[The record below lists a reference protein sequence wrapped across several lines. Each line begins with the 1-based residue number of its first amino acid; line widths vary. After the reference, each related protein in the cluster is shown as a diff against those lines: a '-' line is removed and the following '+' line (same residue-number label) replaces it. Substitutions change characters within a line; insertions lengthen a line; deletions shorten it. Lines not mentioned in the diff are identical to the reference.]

1 MDDQARIALQKQLAQ
16 LEQQFGERLQGDLAE
31 LGMLAAD
38 LQHNRA
44 TGRRRQLM
52 LSIRER
58 LHRLAGAAGTFGFA
72 KLGERARQLEQRAD
86 RWLDSAKPG
95 SRAVEAFARAL
106 QQLAGQTPGQERAAA
121 ELPDHHDEP
130 APGCRIYLLE
140 ADPAA
145 ASNMALTLRN
155 FGYLVSQWQ
164 DFAALQDAVA
174 DEPPDALIASVQHD
188 SELEALAALQ
198 QGLEHP
204 LPMLV
209 IHERIDFTSQ
219 LAAVR
224 AGAQGFF
231 TRPLDITQ
239 LENSLERCLDRQQG
253 EPFRVLIV
261 DDDAELAARYSL
273 VLRNA
278 QMQVQILTEPTRVL
292 ETMHSF
298 NPEVLL
304 LDVNMP
310 ECSGPELAQ
319 MIRLHDEWL
328 RVTIIYLS
336 AETDTHRQMAA
347 LLKAGDDFITK
358 PISDNALVAAVYSHA
373 QRARSLS
380 TALAR
385 DSLTGLLKHADI
397 KEQLALEV
405 QRATR
410 SGKPAS
416 VVMLDLDHFKRVN
429 DTYGHAAGDN
439 VIRALAN
446 LLRQRLRRIDS
457 LGRYGGEEFVAVLP
471 ECTALQAQRIFDEI
485 RVRFAALNFN
495 GGDGEEFYVTFSAGI
510 CQTDGHTASGVLLE
524 LADQALYAAK
534 HKGRNQVQIAAAVKE
549 AQRANRR

>member
-1 MDDQARIALQKQLAQ
+1 MDDRARLALQEQLAQ
-16 LEQQFGERLQGDLAE
+16 LEQQFGERLQADLTDLAA
-31 LGMLAAD
+31 LAQD
-38 LQHNRA
+38 LQQTRA
-44 TGRRRQLM
+44 TASRRLVM

-95 SRAVEAFARAL
+95 SRAAEAFARAVL
-106 QQLAGQTPGQERAAA
+106 QLAGETPGQERDGAA
-121 ELPDHHDEP
+121 ELPEHHEEP
-130 APGCRIYLLE
+130 APGCRIYLMK
-140 ADPAA
+140 ADPVAG
-145 ASNMALTLRN
+145 ASMAVTLRN
-155 FGYLVSQWQ
+155 FGYLVSQWPN
-164 DFAALQDAVA
+164 FAALQAAVA
-174 DEPPDALIASVQHD
+174 DELPDALIVSVQQD
-188 SELEALAALQ
+188 SDFDALAALQ
-198 QGLEHP
+198 QGLEQP
-204 LPMLV
+204 LPLLV
-209 IHERIDFTSQ
+209 IHDRADFASQ

-231 TRPLDITQ
+231 VRPLDITQ

-292 ETMHSF
+292 ETMRSF

-310 ECSGPELAQ
+310 DCSGPELAQ

-347 LLKAGDDFITK
+347 LLKAGEDFITK
-358 PISDNALVAAVYSHA
+358 PISDTALVAAVYSHA

-405 QRATR
+405 QRTTR
-410 SGKPAS
+410 TGKPAS
-416 VVMLDLDHFKRVN
+416 VVMLDLDHFKQIN

-471 ECTALQAQRIFDEI
+471 ECSALQARRIFDEI
-485 RVRFAALNFN
+485 RVRFAALSFN
-495 GGDGEEFYVTFSAGI
+495 AGDQEFRVTFSAGI
-510 CQTDGHTASGVLLE
+510 CETDGQSASGLLLE
-524 LADQALYAAK
+524 HADQALYVAK
-534 HKGRNQVQIAAAVKE
+534 HNGRNQVQIA
-549 AQRANRR
+549 QR

>member
-1 MDDQARIALQKQLAQ
+1 MDDRTRLALQEQLAQ
-16 LEQQFGERLQGDLAE
+16 LEQQFGERLQADLTDLAT
-31 LGMLAAD
+31 LAQD
-38 LQHNRA
+38 LQQTRA
-44 TGRRRQLM
+44 TASRRLVM

-95 SRAVEAFARAL
+95 SRAAEAFARAVL
-106 QQLAGQTPGQERAAA
+106 QLAGETPGQERDGAA
-121 ELPDHHDEP
+121 ELPEHHEEP
-130 APGCRIYLLE
+130 APGCRIYLMK
-140 ADPAA
+140 ADPVAG
-145 ASNMALTLRN
+145 ASMAVTLRN
-155 FGYLVSQWQ
+155 FGYLVSQWPN
-164 DFAALQDAVA
+164 FAALQAAVA
-174 DEPPDALIASVQHD
+174 DELPDALIVSVQQD
-188 SELEALAALQ
+188 SDFDALAALQ
-198 QGLEHP
+198 QGLEQP
-204 LPMLV
+204 LPLLV
-209 IHERIDFTSQ
+209 IHDRADFASQ

-231 TRPLDITQ
+231 VRPLDITQ

-292 ETMHSF
+292 ETMRSF

-310 ECSGPELAQ
+310 DCSGPELAQ

-358 PISDNALVAAVYSHA
+358 PISDTALVAAVYSHA

-405 QRATR
+405 QRTTR
-410 SGKPAS
+410 TGKPAS
-416 VVMLDLDHFKRVN
+416 VVMLDLDHFKQIN

-471 ECTALQAQRIFDEI
+471 ECSALQARRIFDEI
-485 RVRFAALNFN
+485 RVRFAALSFN
-495 GGDGEEFYVTFSAGI
+495 AGDQEFRVTFSAGI
-510 CQTDGHTASGVLLE
+510 CETDGHSAAGLLLE
-524 LADQALYAAK
+524 HADQALYVAK
-534 HKGRNQVQIAAAVKE
+534 HNGRNQVQIA
-549 AQRANRR
+549 QR

>member
-1 MDDQARIALQKQLAQ
+1 MDDRTRLALQAQLAQ
-16 LEQQFGERLQGDLAE
+16 LEQQFGERLQADLTDLAT
-31 LGMLAAD
+31 LAQD
-38 LQHNRA
+38 LQQTRA
-44 TGRRRQLM
+44 TASRRLVM

-95 SRAVEAFARAL
+95 SRAAEAFARAVL
-106 QQLAGQTPGQERAAA
+106 QLAGETPGQERDGAA
-121 ELPDHHDEP
+121 ELPEHHEEP
-130 APGCRIYLLE
+130 APGCRIYLMK
-140 ADPAA
+140 ADPVAG
-145 ASNMALTLRN
+145 ASMAVTLRN
-155 FGYLVSQWQ
+155 FGYLVSQWPN
-164 DFAALQDAVA
+164 FAALQAAVA
-174 DEPPDALIASVQHD
+174 DELPDALIVSVQQD
-188 SELEALAALQ
+188 SDFDALAALQ
-198 QGLEHP
+198 QGLEQP
-204 LPMLV
+204 LPLLV
-209 IHERIDFTSQ
+209 IHDRADFASQ

-231 TRPLDITQ
+231 VRPLDITQ

-292 ETMHSF
+292 ETMRSF

-310 ECSGPELAQ
+310 DCSGPELAQ

-358 PISDNALVAAVYSHA
+358 PISDTALVAAVYSHA

-405 QRATR
+405 QRTTR
-410 SGKPAS
+410 TGKPAS
-416 VVMLDLDHFKRVN
+416 VVMLDLDHFKQIN

-471 ECTALQAQRIFDEI
+471 ECSALQARRIFDEI
-485 RVRFAALNFN
+485 RVRFAALSFN
-495 GGDGEEFYVTFSAGI
+495 AGDQEFRVTFSAGI
-510 CQTDGHTASGVLLE
+510 CETDGHSASGLLLE
-524 LADQALYAAK
+524 HADQALYAAK
-534 HKGRNQVQIAAAVKE
+534 HNGRNQVQIA
-549 AQRANRR
+549 QR

>member
-1 MDDQARIALQKQLAQ
+1 MDDRTRLALQEQLAQ
-16 LEQQFGERLQGDLAE
+16 LEQQFGERLQADLTDLAA
-31 LGMLAAD
+31 LAQD
-38 LQHNRA
+38 LQQTRA
-44 TGRRRQLM
+44 TASRRLVM

-95 SRAVEAFARAL
+95 SRAAEAFARAVL
-106 QQLAGQTPGQERAAA
+106 QLASETPGQERDGAA
-121 ELPDHHDEP
+121 ELPEHHEEP
-130 APGCRIYLLE
+130 APGCRIYLMK
-140 ADPAA
+140 ADPVAG
-145 ASNMALTLRN
+145 ASMAVTLRN
-155 FGYLVSQWQ
+155 FGYLVSQWLS
-164 DFAALQDAVA
+164 FAALQEAVA
-174 DEPPDALIASVQHD
+174 DELPDALIVSVEQEGD
-188 SELEALAALQ
+188 FEALAALQ
-198 QGLEHP
+198 QGLEQP
-204 LPMLV
+204 LPLLI
-209 IHERIDFTSQ
+209 IHDRADFASQ

-231 TRPLDITQ
+231 VRPLDITQ

-292 ETMHSF
+292 DTMRSF

-304 LDVNMP
+304 LDINMP
-310 ECSGPELAQ
+310 DCSGPELAQ

-358 PISDNALVAAVYSHA
+358 PISDTALVAAVYSHA

-405 QRATR
+405 QRTTR
-410 SGKPAS
+410 TGKPAS
-416 VVMLDLDHFKRVN
+416 VVMLDLDHFKQVN

-471 ECTALQAQRIFDEI
+471 ECSALQARRIFDEI
-485 RVRFAALNFN
+485 RVRFAALSFN
-495 GGDGEEFYVTFSAGI
+495 AGDQEFRVTFSAGI
-510 CQTDGHTASGVLLE
+510 CETDGQSASGLLLE
-524 LADQALYAAK
+524 RADQALYVAK
-534 HKGRNQVQIAAAVKE
+534 HNGRNQVQIA
-549 AQRANRR
+549 QR

>member
-1 MDDQARIALQKQLAQ
+1 MDDRTRLALQAQLAQ
-16 LEQQFGERLQGDLAE
+16 LEQQFGERLQADLTDLAT
-31 LGMLAAD
+31 LAQD
-38 LQHNRA
+38 LQQTRA
-44 TGRRRQLM
+44 TASRRLVM

-95 SRAVEAFARAL
+95 SRAAEAFARAVL
-106 QQLAGQTPGQERAAA
+106 QLAGETPGQERDGAA
-121 ELPDHHDEP
+121 ELPEHHEEP
-130 APGCRIYLLE
+130 APGCRIYLMK
-140 ADPAA
+140 ADPVAG
-145 ASNMALTLRN
+145 ASMAVTLRN
-155 FGYLVSQWQ
+155 FGYLVSQWPN
-164 DFAALQDAVA
+164 FAALQAAVA
-174 DEPPDALIASVQHD
+174 DELPDTLIVSVQQD
-188 SELEALAALQ
+188 SDFDALAALQ
-198 QGLEHP
+198 QGLEQP
-204 LPMLV
+204 LPLLV
-209 IHERIDFTSQ
+209 IHDRADFASQ

-231 TRPLDITQ
+231 VRPLDITQ

-278 QMQVQILTEPTRVL
+278 QIQVQILTEPTRVL
-292 ETMHSF
+292 ETMRSF

-310 ECSGPELAQ
+310 DCSGPELAQ

-358 PISDNALVAAVYSHA
+358 PISDTALVAAVYSHA

-405 QRATR
+405 QRTTR
-410 SGKPAS
+410 TGKPAS
-416 VVMLDLDHFKRVN
+416 VVMLDLDHFKQIN

-471 ECTALQAQRIFDEI
+471 ECSALQARRIFDEI
-485 RVRFAALNFN
+485 RVRFAALSFN
-495 GGDGEEFYVTFSAGI
+495 AGDQEFRVTFSAGI
-510 CQTDGHTASGVLLE
+510 CETDGHSASGLLLE
-524 LADQALYAAK
+524 HADQALYVAK
-534 HKGRNQVQIAAAVKE
+534 HNGRNQVQIA
-549 AQRANRR
+549 QR

>member
-1 MDDQARIALQKQLAQ
+1 MDDRTRLALQEQLAQ
-16 LEQQFGERLQGDLAE
+16 LEQQFGERLQADLTDLAA
-31 LGMLAAD
+31 LAQD
-38 LQHNRA
+38 LQQTRA
-44 TGRRRQLM
+44 TASRRLVM

-95 SRAVEAFARAL
+95 SRAAEAFARAVL
-106 QQLAGQTPGQERAAA
+106 QLASETPGQERDGAA
-121 ELPDHHDEP
+121 ELPEHHEEP
-130 APGCRIYLLE
+130 APGCRIYLMK
-140 ADPAA
+140 ADPVAG
-145 ASNMALTLRN
+145 ASMAVTLRN
-155 FGYLVSQWQ
+155 FGYLVSQWPN
-164 DFAALQDAVA
+164 FAALQAAVA
-174 DEPPDALIASVQHD
+174 DELPDALIVSVQQD
-188 SELEALAALQ
+188 SDFDALAALQ
-198 QGLEHP
+198 QGLEQP
-204 LPMLV
+204 LPLLV
-209 IHERIDFTSQ
+209 IHDRADFASQ

-231 TRPLDITQ
+231 VRPLDITQ

-292 ETMHSF
+292 ETMRSF

-310 ECSGPELAQ
+310 DCSGPELAQ

-358 PISDNALVAAVYSHA
+358 PISDTALVAAVYSHA

-405 QRATR
+405 QRTTR
-410 SGKPAS
+410 TGKPAS
-416 VVMLDLDHFKRVN
+416 VVMLDLDHFKQTN

-471 ECTALQAQRIFDEI
+471 ECSALQARRIFDEI
-485 RVRFAALNFN
+485 RVRFAALSFN
-495 GGDGEEFYVTFSAGI
+495 AGDQEFRVTFSAGI
-510 CQTDGHTASGVLLE
+510 SETDSHSASGLLLE
-524 LADQALYAAK
+524 HADQALYVAK
-534 HKGRNQVQIAAAVKE
+534 HNGRNQVQIA
-549 AQRANRR
+549 QR

>member
-1 MDDQARIALQKQLAQ
+1 MDDRTRLVLQEQLAQ
-16 LEQQFGERLQGDLAE
+16 LEQQFGERLQADLTDLAT
-31 LGMLAAD
+31 LAQD
-38 LQHNRA
+38 LQQTRA
-44 TGRRRQLM
+44 TASRRLVM

-95 SRAVEAFARAL
+95 SRAAEAFARAVL
-106 QQLAGQTPGQERAAA
+106 QLASETPGQERDGAA
-121 ELPDHHDEP
+121 ELPEHHEEP
-130 APGCRIYLLE
+130 APGCRIYLMK
-140 ADPAA
+140 ADPVAG
-145 ASNMALTLRN
+145 ASMAVTLRN
-155 FGYLVSQWQ
+155 FGYLVSQWPN
-164 DFAALQDAVA
+164 FAALQAAVA
-174 DEPPDALIASVQHD
+174 DELPDALIVSVQQD
-188 SELEALAALQ
+188 SDFDALAALQ
-198 QGLEHP
+198 QGLEQP
-204 LPMLV
+204 LPLLV
-209 IHERIDFTSQ
+209 IHDRADFASQ

-231 TRPLDITQ
+231 VRPLDITQ

-292 ETMHSF
+292 ETMRSF

-310 ECSGPELAQ
+310 DCSGPELAQ

-358 PISDNALVAAVYSHA
+358 PISDTALVAAVYSHA

-405 QRATR
+405 QRTTR
-410 SGKPAS
+410 TGKPAS
-416 VVMLDLDHFKRVN
+416 VVMLDLDHFKQIN

-471 ECTALQAQRIFDEI
+471 ECSALQARRIFDEI
-485 RVRFAALNFN
+485 RVRFAALSFN
-495 GGDGEEFYVTFSAGI
+495 AGDQEFRVTFSAGI
-510 CQTDGHTASGVLLE
+510 CETDGHSASGLLLE
-524 LADQALYAAK
+524 HADQALYAAK
-534 HKGRNQVQIAAAVKE
+534 HNGRNQVQIA
-549 AQRANRR
+549 QR

>member
-1 MDDQARIALQKQLAQ
+1 MDDRTRLALQEQLAQ
-16 LEQQFGERLQGDLAE
+16 LEQQFGERLQADLTDLAA
-31 LGMLAAD
+31 LAQD
-38 LQHNRA
+38 LQQTRA
-44 TGRRRQLM
+44 TASRRLVM

-95 SRAVEAFARAL
+95 SRAAEAFARAVL
-106 QQLAGQTPGQERAAA
+106 QLASETPGQERDGAA
-121 ELPDHHDEP
+121 ELPEHHEEP
-130 APGCRIYLLE
+130 APGCRIYLMK
-140 ADPAA
+140 ADPVAG
-145 ASNMALTLRN
+145 ASMAVTLRN
-155 FGYLVSQWQ
+155 FGYLVSQWPN
-164 DFAALQDAVA
+164 FAALQAAVA
-174 DEPPDALIASVQHD
+174 DELPDALIVSVQQD
-188 SELEALAALQ
+188 SDFDALAALQ
-198 QGLEHP
+198 QGLEQP
-204 LPMLV
+204 LPLLV
-209 IHERIDFTSQ
+209 IHDRADFASQ

-231 TRPLDITQ
+231 VRPLDITQ

-292 ETMHSF
+292 ETMRSF

-310 ECSGPELAQ
+310 DCSGPELAQ

-358 PISDNALVAAVYSHA
+358 PISDTALVAAVYSHA

-405 QRATR
+405 QRTTR
-410 SGKPAS
+410 TGKPAS
-416 VVMLDLDHFKRVN
+416 VVMLDLDHFKQIN

-471 ECTALQAQRIFDEI
+471 ECSALQARRIFDEI
-485 RVRFAALNFN
+485 RVRFAALSFN
-495 GGDGEEFYVTFSAGI
+495 AGDQEFRVTFSAGI
-510 CQTDGHTASGVLLE
+510 CETDGHSASGLLLE
-524 LADQALYAAK
+524 HADQALYVAK
-534 HKGRNQVQIAAAVKE
+534 HNGRNQVQIA
-549 AQRANRR
+549 QR

>member
-1 MDDQARIALQKQLAQ
+1 MDEQVRIALQEQLAQ
-16 LEQQFGERLQGDLAE
+16 LEQQFGERLQGDLAD
-31 LGMLAAD
+31 LGTLATE

-44 TGRRRQLM
+44 PGNRRQLM
-52 LSIRER
+52 LGIRER

-95 SRAVEAFARAL
+95 SRAVESFSRAL
-106 QQLAGQTPGQERAAA
+106 QQLASQTPGQGRDGTA
-121 ELPDHHDEP
+121 ELPEHHEEP
-130 APGCRIYLLE
+130 APGCRIYLMK
-140 ADPAA
+140 ADPVAGA
-145 ASNMALTLRN
+145 TMAVTLRN
-155 FGYLVSQWQ
+155 FGYLVSQWPN
-164 DFAALQDAVA
+164 FAALQKAVA
-174 DEPPDALIASVQHD
+174 DELPDALIVSVKHD
-188 SELEALAALQ
+188 GEFDALAALQ
-198 QGLEHP
+198 QSLEQP
-204 LPMLV
+204 LPLLV
-209 IHERIDFTSQ
+209 IHDRADFTSQ

-273 VLRNA
+273 VLRNS
-278 QMQVQILTEPTRVL
+278 QMQVQTLTEPTQVL
-292 ETMHSF
+292 ETMRSF

-310 ECSGPELAQ
+310 GCSGPELAQ

-336 AETDTHRQMAA
+336 AETDIQRQMAA

-358 PISDNALVAAVYSHA
+358 PISDTALVASVFSHA

-416 VVMLDLDHFKRVN
+416 VVMLDLDHFKHVN
-429 DTYGHAAGDN
+429 DSYGHAAGDN

-471 ECTALQAQRIFDEI
+471 ECTALQARRIFDEI
-485 RVRFAALNFN
+485 RVRFAALSFY
-495 GGDGEEFYVTFSAGI
+495 GGDSQEFYVTFSAGI
-510 CQTDGHTASGVLLE
+510 CQTDGHTVSGVLLE
-524 LADQALYAAK
+524 RADQALYVAK
-534 HKGRNQVQIAAAVKE
+534 HKGRNQVQVAE
-549 AQRANRR
+549 H

>member
-1 MDDQARIALQKQLAQ
+1 MDDRTRLALQEQLAQ
-16 LEQQFGERLQGDLAE
+16 LEQQFGERLQADLTDLAA
-31 LGMLAAD
+31 LAQD
-38 LQHNRA
+38 LQQTRA
-44 TGRRRQLM
+44 TASRRLVM

-95 SRAVEAFARAL
+95 SRAAEAFARAVL
-106 QQLAGQTPGQERAAA
+106 QLASETPGQERDGAA
-121 ELPDHHDEP
+121 ELPEHHEEP
-130 APGCRIYLLE
+130 APGCRIYLMK
-140 ADPAA
+140 ADPVAG
-145 ASNMALTLRN
+145 ASMAVTLRN
-155 FGYLVSQWQ
+155 FGYLVSQWLS
-164 DFAALQDAVA
+164 FAALQEAVA
-174 DEPPDALIASVQHD
+174 DELPDALIVSVEQEGD
-188 SELEALAALQ
+188 FEALAALQ
-198 QGLEHP
+198 QGLEQP
-204 LPMLV
+204 LPLLI
-209 IHERIDFTSQ
+209 IHDRADFASQ

-231 TRPLDITQ
+231 VRPLDITQ

-292 ETMHSF
+292 DTMRSF

-304 LDVNMP
+304 LDINMP
-310 ECSGPELAQ
+310 DCSGPELAQ

-358 PISDNALVAAVYSHA
+358 PISDTALVAAVYSHA

-405 QRATR
+405 QRTTR
-410 SGKPAS
+410 TGKPAS
-416 VVMLDLDHFKRVN
+416 VVMLDLDHFKQVN

-471 ECTALQAQRIFDEI
+471 ECSALQARRIFDEI
-485 RVRFAALNFN
+485 RVRFAALSFN
-495 GGDGEEFYVTFSAGI
+495 AGDQEFCVTFSAGI
-510 CQTDGHTASGVLLE
+510 CETDGHSPAGLLLE
-524 LADQALYAAK
+524 RADQALYVAK
-534 HKGRNQVQIAAAVKE
+534 HNGRNQVQIA
-549 AQRANRR
+549 QR

>member
-1 MDDQARIALQKQLAQ
+1 MDDRTRLALQEQLAQ
-16 LEQQFGERLQGDLAE
+16 LEQQFGERLQADLTDLAA
-31 LGMLAAD
+31 LAQD
-38 LQHNRA
+38 LQQTRA
-44 TGRRRQLM
+44 TASRRLVM

-95 SRAVEAFARAL
+95 SRAAEAFARAVL
-106 QQLAGQTPGQERAAA
+106 QLASETPGQERDGAA
-121 ELPDHHDEP
+121 ELPEHHEEP
-130 APGCRIYLLE
+130 APGCRIYLMK
-140 ADPAA
+140 ADPVAG
-145 ASNMALTLRN
+145 ASMAVTLRN
-155 FGYLVSQWQ
+155 FGYLVSQWPN
-164 DFAALQDAVA
+164 FAALQAAVA
-174 DEPPDALIASVQHD
+174 DELPDALIVSVQQD
-188 SELEALAALQ
+188 SDFDALAALQ
-198 QGLEHP
+198 QGLEQP
-204 LPMLV
+204 LPLLV
-209 IHERIDFTSQ
+209 IHDRADFASQ

-231 TRPLDITQ
+231 VRPLDITQ

-292 ETMHSF
+292 ETMRSF

-310 ECSGPELAQ
+310 DCSGPELAQ

-358 PISDNALVAAVYSHA
+358 PISDTALVAAVYSHA

-405 QRATR
+405 QRTTR
-410 SGKPAS
+410 TGKPAS
-416 VVMLDLDHFKRVN
+416 VVMLDLDHFKQIN

-471 ECTALQAQRIFDEI
+471 ECSALQARRIFDEI
-485 RVRFAALNFN
+485 RVRFAALSFN
-495 GGDGEEFYVTFSAGI
+495 AGDQEFRVTFSAGI
-510 CQTDGHTASGVLLE
+510 SETDSHSASGLLLE
-524 LADQALYAAK
+524 HADQALYVAK
-534 HKGRNQVQIAAAVKE
+534 HNGRNQVQIA
-549 AQRANRR
+549 QR

>member
-1 MDDQARIALQKQLAQ
+1 MDDRTRLALQEQLAQ
-16 LEQQFGERLQGDLAE
+16 LEQQFGERLQADLTDLAT
-31 LGMLAAD
+31 LAQD
-38 LQHNRA
+38 LQQTRA
-44 TGRRRQLM
+44 TASRRLVM

-95 SRAVEAFARAL
+95 SRAAEAFARAVL
-106 QQLAGQTPGQERAAA
+106 QLASETPGQERDGAA
-121 ELPDHHDEP
+121 ELPEHHEEP
-130 APGCRIYLLE
+130 APGCRIYLMK
-140 ADPAA
+140 ADPVAG
-145 ASNMALTLRN
+145 ASMAVTLRN
-155 FGYLVSQWQ
+155 FGYLVSQWPN
-164 DFAALQDAVA
+164 FAALQAAVA
-174 DEPPDALIASVQHD
+174 DELPDALIVSVQQD
-188 SELEALAALQ
+188 SDFDALAALQ
-198 QGLEHP
+198 QGLEQP
-204 LPMLV
+204 LPLLV
-209 IHERIDFTSQ
+209 IHDRADFASQ

-231 TRPLDITQ
+231 VRPLDITQ

-292 ETMHSF
+292 ETMRSF

-310 ECSGPELAQ
+310 DCSGPELAQ

-358 PISDNALVAAVYSHA
+358 PISDTALVAAVYSHA

-405 QRATR
+405 QRTTR
-410 SGKPAS
+410 TGKPAS
-416 VVMLDLDHFKRVN
+416 VVMLDLDHFKQIN

-471 ECTALQAQRIFDEI
+471 ECSALQARRIFDEI
-485 RVRFAALNFN
+485 RVRFAALSFN
-495 GGDGEEFYVTFSAGI
+495 AGDQEFRVTFSAGI
-510 CQTDGHTASGVLLE
+510 SETDSHSASGLLLE
-524 LADQALYAAK
+524 HADQALYVAK
-534 HKGRNQVQIAAAVKE
+534 HNGRNQVQIA
-549 AQRANRR
+549 QR

>member
-1 MDDQARIALQKQLAQ
+1 MDDRARLALQEQLEQ
-16 LEQQFGERLQGDLAE
+16 LEQQFGERLQADLAD
-31 LGMLAAD
+31 LCALASD
-38 LQHNRA
+38 LQQTRA
-44 TGRRRQLM
+44 TASRRLVM

-95 SRAVEAFARAL
+95 SRAAEAFARAVL
-106 QQLAGQTPGQERAAA
+106 QLASETPGQERDGAA
-121 ELPDHHDEP
+121 ELPEHHEEP
-130 APGCRIYLLE
+130 APGCRIYLMK
-140 ADPAA
+140 ADPVAG
-145 ASNMALTLRN
+145 ASMAVTLRN
-155 FGYLVSQWQ
+155 FGYLVSQWPN
-164 DFAALQDAVA
+164 FAALQAAVA
-174 DEPPDALIASVQHD
+174 DELPDALIVSVQQD
-188 SELEALAALQ
+188 SDFDALAALQ
-198 QGLEHP
+198 QGLEQP
-204 LPMLV
+204 LPLLV
-209 IHERIDFTSQ
+209 IHDRADFASQ

-231 TRPLDITQ
+231 VRPLDITQ

-292 ETMHSF
+292 ETMRSF

-310 ECSGPELAQ
+310 DCSGPELAQ

-358 PISDNALVAAVYSHA
+358 PISDTALVAAVYSHA

-405 QRATR
+405 QRTTR
-410 SGKPAS
+410 TGKPAS
-416 VVMLDLDHFKRVN
+416 VVMLDLDHFKQIN

-471 ECTALQAQRIFDEI
+471 ECSALQARRIFDEI
-485 RVRFAALNFN
+485 RVRFAALSFN
-495 GGDGEEFYVTFSAGI
+495 AGDQEFRVTFSAGI
-510 CQTDGHTASGVLLE
+510 CETDGHSASGLLLE
-524 LADQALYAAK
+524 HADQALYVAK
-534 HKGRNQVQIAAAVKE
+534 HNGRNQVQIA
-549 AQRANRR
+549 QR

>member
-1 MDDQARIALQKQLAQ
+1 MDDRARLALQEQLEQ
-16 LEQQFGERLQGDLAE
+16 LEQQFGERLQADLAD
-31 LGMLAAD
+31 LCALTSD
-38 LQHNRA
+38 LQQTRA
-44 TGRRRQLM
+44 TASRRQVM
-52 LSIRER
+52 LNIRER

-72 KLGERARQLEQRAD
+72 KLGDCARQLEQRAD
-86 RWLDSAKPG
+86 RWLDSTKPG
-95 SRAVEAFARAL
+95 SRAAEAFARAVL
-106 QQLAGQTPGQERAAA
+106 QLASETRGQERDGAA
-121 ELPDHHDEP
+121 ELPEHHEEP
-130 APGCRIYLLE
+130 APGCRIYLMK
-140 ADPAA
+140 ADPVAG
-145 ASNMALTLRN
+145 ASMAVTLRN
-155 FGYLVSQWQ
+155 FGYLVSQWPN
-164 DFAALQDAVA
+164 FAALEKAVA
-174 DEPPDALIASVQHD
+174 DELPDALIVSVEHD
-188 SELEALAALQ
+188 SEFEALAALQ
-198 QGLEHP
+198 QGLEQP
-204 LPMLV
+204 LPLLV
-209 IHERIDFTSQ
+209 IHDRADFASQ

-231 TRPLDITQ
+231 VRPLDITQ

-261 DDDAELAARYSL
+261 DDDVELATRYSL

-278 QMQVQILTEPTRVL
+278 QMQVQILSEPTHVL
-292 ETMHSF
+292 DTMRSF

-310 ECSGPELAQ
+310 DCSGPELAQ

-336 AETDTHRQMAA
+336 AETDAHRQMAA

-358 PISDNALVAAVYSHA
+358 PISDNALVAAVYSHS

-416 VVMLDLDHFKRVN
+416 VVMLDLDHFKGVN

-471 ECTALQAQRIFDEI
+471 ECSALQARRIFDEI
-485 RVRFAALNFN
+485 RVRFAALNFKA
-495 GGDGEEFYVTFSAGI
+495 GDSDEFRVSFSAGI
-510 CQTDGHTASGVLLE
+510 CETDGHTASGVLLE
-524 LADQALYAAK
+524 RADQALYAAK
-534 HKGRNQVQIAAAVKE
+534 HNGRNQVQIA
-549 AQRANRR
+549 QR

>member
-1 MDDQARIALQKQLAQ
+1 MDDRTRLALQEQLAQ
-16 LEQQFGERLQGDLAE
+16 LEQQFGERLQADLTDLAA
-31 LGMLAAD
+31 LAQD
-38 LQHNRA
+38 LQQTRA
-44 TGRRRQLM
+44 TASRRLVM

-95 SRAVEAFARAL
+95 SRAAEAFARAVL
-106 QQLAGQTPGQERAAA
+106 QLASETPGQERDGAA
-121 ELPDHHDEP
+121 ELPEHHEEP
-130 APGCRIYLLE
+130 APGCRIYLMK
-140 ADPAA
+140 ADAVA
-145 ASNMALTLRN
+145 GASMAVTLRN
-155 FGYLVSQWQ
+155 FGYLVSQWPN
-164 DFAALQDAVA
+164 FAALQEAVA
-174 DEPPDALIASVQHD
+174 DELPDALIVSVQQD
-188 SELEALAALQ
+188 SDFDALAALQ
-198 QGLEHP
+198 QGLEQP
-204 LPMLV
+204 LPLLV
-209 IHERIDFTSQ
+209 IHDRADFASQ

-231 TRPLDITQ
+231 VRPLDITQ

-292 ETMHSF
+292 ETMRSF

-310 ECSGPELAQ
+310 DCSGPELAQ

-358 PISDNALVAAVYSHA
+358 PISDTALVAAVYSHA

-405 QRATR
+405 QRTTR
-410 SGKPAS
+410 TGKPAS
-416 VVMLDLDHFKRVN
+416 VVMLDLDHFKQIN

-471 ECTALQAQRIFDEI
+471 ECSALQARRIFDEI
-485 RVRFAALNFN
+485 RVRFAALSFN
-495 GGDGEEFYVTFSAGI
+495 AGDQEFRVTFSAGI
-510 CQTDGHTASGVLLE
+510 CETDGHSASGLLLE
-524 LADQALYAAK
+524 HADQALYAAK
-534 HKGRNQVQIAAAVKE
+534 HNGRNQVQIA
-549 AQRANRR
+549 QR

>member
-1 MDDQARIALQKQLAQ
+1 MDDRARLALQEQLEQ
-16 LEQQFGERLQGDLAE
+16 LEQQFGERLQADLAD
-31 LGMLAAD
+31 LCALASD
-38 LQHNRA
+38 LQQTRA
-44 TGRRRQLM
+44 TASRRQVM
-52 LSIRER
+52 LNIRER

-72 KLGERARQLEQRAD
+72 KLGEGARQLEQRAD
-86 RWLDSAKPG
+86 RWLDSTKPG
-95 SRAVEAFARAL
+95 TRAAEAFARTL
-106 QQLAGQTPGQERAAA
+106 QQLASETPGQEREGTA
-121 ELPDHHDEP
+121 ELPEHHDEP
-130 APGCRIYLLE
+130 APGCRIYLMK
-140 ADPAA
+140 ADPVAG
-145 ASNMALTLRN
+145 ASMAVTLRN
-155 FGYLVSQWQ
+155 FGYLVSQWPN
-164 DFAALQDAVA
+164 FAALEKAVA
-174 DEPPDALIASVQHD
+174 DELPDALIVSVEHD
-188 SELEALAALQ
+188 SEFEALAALQ
-198 QGLEHP
+198 QGLEQP
-204 LPMLV
+204 LPLLV
-209 IHERIDFTSQ
+209 IHDRADFASQ

-231 TRPLDITQ
+231 VRPLDITQ

-261 DDDAELAARYSL
+261 DDDVELATRYSL

-278 QMQVQILTEPTRVL
+278 QMQVQILSEPTHVL
-292 ETMHSF
+292 DTMRSF

-310 ECSGPELAQ
+310 DCSGPELAQ

-336 AETDTHRQMAA
+336 AETDAHRQMAA

-358 PISDNALVAAVYSHA
+358 PISDNALVAAVYSHS

-416 VVMLDLDHFKRVN
+416 VVMLDLDHFKGVN

-471 ECTALQAQRIFDEI
+471 ECSALQARRIFDEI
-485 RVRFAALNFN
+485 RVRFAALNFKA
-495 GGDGEEFYVTFSAGI
+495 GDSDEFRVSFSAGI
-510 CQTDGHTASGVLLE
+510 YETDGHTASGVLLE
-524 LADQALYAAK
+524 RADQALYAAK
-534 HKGRNQVQIAAAVKE
+534 HNGRNQVQIA
-549 AQRANRR
+549 QR

>member
-1 MDDQARIALQKQLAQ
+1 MDDRARLALQEQLAQ
-16 LEQQFGERLQGDLAE
+16 LEQQFGERLQADLTDLAA
-31 LGMLAAD
+31 LAQD
-38 LQHNRA
+38 LQQTRA
-44 TGRRRQLM
+44 TASRRLVM

-95 SRAVEAFARAL
+95 SRAAEAFARAVL
-106 QQLAGQTPGQERAAA
+106 QLAGETPGQERDGAA
-121 ELPDHHDEP
+121 ELPEHHEEP
-130 APGCRIYLLE
+130 APGCRIYLIK
-140 ADPAA
+140 ADPVAG
-145 ASNMALTLRN
+145 ASMAVTLRN
-155 FGYLVSQWQ
+155 FGYLVSQWPN
-164 DFAALQDAVA
+164 FAALQAAVA
-174 DEPPDALIASVQHD
+174 DELPDALIVSVQQD
-188 SELEALAALQ
+188 SDFDALAALQ
-198 QGLEHP
+198 QGLEQP
-204 LPMLV
+204 LPLLV
-209 IHERIDFTSQ
+209 IHDRADFASQ

-231 TRPLDITQ
+231 VRPLDITQ

-292 ETMHSF
+292 ETMRSF

-310 ECSGPELAQ
+310 DCSGPELAQ

-358 PISDNALVAAVYSHA
+358 PISDTALVAAVYSHA

-405 QRATR
+405 QRTTR
-410 SGKPAS
+410 TGKPAS
-416 VVMLDLDHFKRVN
+416 VVMLDLDHFKQIN

-471 ECTALQAQRIFDEI
+471 ECSALQARRIFDEI
-485 RVRFAALNFN
+485 RVRFAALSFN
-495 GGDGEEFYVTFSAGI
+495 AGDQEFRVTFSAGI
-510 CQTDGHTASGVLLE
+510 CETDGHSASGLLLE
-524 LADQALYAAK
+524 HADQALYAAK
-534 HKGRNQVQIAAAVKE
+534 RNGRNQVQIA
-549 AQRANRR
+549 QR

>member
-1 MDDQARIALQKQLAQ
+1 MDDRTRLALQAQLAQ
-16 LEQQFGERLQGDLAE
+16 LEQQFGERLQADLTDLAT
-31 LGMLAAD
+31 LAQD
-38 LQHNRA
+38 LQQTRA
-44 TGRRRQLM
+44 TASRRLVM

-95 SRAVEAFARAL
+95 SRAAEAFARAVL
-106 QQLAGQTPGQERAAA
+106 QLAGETPGQERDGAA
-121 ELPDHHDEP
+121 ELPEHHEEP
-130 APGCRIYLLE
+130 APGCRIYLMK
-140 ADPAA
+140 ADPVAG
-145 ASNMALTLRN
+145 ASMAVTLRN
-155 FGYLVSQWQ
+155 FGYLVSQWPN
-164 DFAALQDAVA
+164 FAALEKAVA
-174 DEPPDALIASVQHD
+174 DELPDALIVSVEHD
-188 SELEALAALQ
+188 SKFEALAALQ
-198 QGLEHP
+198 QGLEQP
-204 LPMLV
+204 LPLLV
-209 IHERIDFTSQ
+209 IHDRADFASQ

-231 TRPLDITQ
+231 VRPLDITQ

-261 DDDAELAARYSL
+261 DDDLELATRYSL

-292 ETMHSF
+292 ETMRSF

-310 ECSGPELAQ
+310 DCSGPELAQ

-358 PISDNALVAAVYSHA
+358 PISDTALVAAVYSHA

-405 QRATR
+405 QRTTR
-410 SGKPAS
+410 TGKPAS
-416 VVMLDLDHFKRVN
+416 VVMLDLDHFKQIN

-471 ECTALQAQRIFDEI
+471 ECSALQARRIFDEI
-485 RVRFAALNFN
+485 RVRFAALSFN
-495 GGDGEEFYVTFSAGI
+495 AGDQEFRVTFSAGI
-510 CQTDGHTASGVLLE
+510 CETDGHSASGLLLE
-524 LADQALYAAK
+524 HADQALYVAK
-534 HKGRNQVQIAAAVKE
+534 HNGRNQVQIA
-549 AQRANRR
+549 QR

>member
-1 MDDQARIALQKQLAQ
+1 MDDRTRLALQEQLAQ
-16 LEQQFGERLQGDLAE
+16 LEQQFGERLQADLTDLAT
-31 LGMLAAD
+31 LAQD
-38 LQHNRA
+38 LQQTRA
-44 TGRRRQLM
+44 TASRRLVM

-95 SRAVEAFARAL
+95 SRAAEAFARAVL
-106 QQLAGQTPGQERAAA
+106 QLAGETPGQERDGAA
-121 ELPDHHDEP
+121 ELPEHHEEP
-130 APGCRIYLLE
+130 APGCRIYLMK
-140 ADPAA
+140 ADPVAG
-145 ASNMALTLRN
+145 ASMAVILRN
-155 FGYLVSQWQ
+155 FGYLVSQWPN
-164 DFAALQDAVA
+164 FAALQAAVA
-174 DEPPDALIASVQHD
+174 DELPDALIVSVQQD
-188 SELEALAALQ
+188 SDFDALAALQ
-198 QGLEHP
+198 QGLEQP
-204 LPMLV
+204 LPLLV
-209 IHERIDFTSQ
+209 IHDRADFASQ

-231 TRPLDITQ
+231 VRPLDITQ

-292 ETMHSF
+292 ETMRSF

-310 ECSGPELAQ
+310 DCSGPELAQ

-358 PISDNALVAAVYSHA
+358 PISDTALVAAVYSHA

-405 QRATR
+405 QRTTR
-410 SGKPAS
+410 TGKPAS
-416 VVMLDLDHFKRVN
+416 VVMLDLDHFKQIN

-471 ECTALQAQRIFDEI
+471 ECSALQARRIFDEI
-485 RVRFAALNFN
+485 RVRFAALSFN
-495 GGDGEEFYVTFSAGI
+495 AGDQEFRVTFSAGI
-510 CQTDGHTASGVLLE
+510 CETDGHSAAGLLLE
-524 LADQALYAAK
+524 HADQALYVAK
-534 HKGRNQVQIAAAVKE
+534 HNGRNQVQIA
-549 AQRANRR
+549 QR

>member
-1 MDDQARIALQKQLAQ
+1 MDDRTRLALQEQLAQ
-16 LEQQFGERLQGDLAE
+16 LEQQFGERLQADLTDLAT
-31 LGMLAAD
+31 LAQD
-38 LQHNRA
+38 LQQTRA
-44 TGRRRQLM
+44 TASRRLVM

-95 SRAVEAFARAL
+95 SRAAEAFARAVL
-106 QQLAGQTPGQERAAA
+106 QLASETPGQERDGAA
-121 ELPDHHDEP
+121 ELPEHHEEP
-130 APGCRIYLLE
+130 APGCRIYLMK
-140 ADPAA
+140 ADAVA
-145 ASNMALTLRN
+145 GASMAVTLRN
-155 FGYLVSQWQ
+155 FGYLVSQWPN
-164 DFAALQDAVA
+164 FAALQEAVA
-174 DEPPDALIASVQHD
+174 DELPDALIVSVQQD
-188 SELEALAALQ
+188 SDFDALAALQ
-198 QGLEHP
+198 QGLEQP
-204 LPMLV
+204 LPLLV
-209 IHERIDFTSQ
+209 IHDRADFASQ

-231 TRPLDITQ
+231 VRPLDITQ

-292 ETMHSF
+292 ETMRSF

-310 ECSGPELAQ
+310 DCSGPELAQ

-336 AETDTHRQMAA
+336 AETDTLRQMAA

-358 PISDNALVAAVYSHA
+358 PISDTALVAAVYSHA

-405 QRATR
+405 QRTTR
-410 SGKPAS
+410 TGKPAS
-416 VVMLDLDHFKRVN
+416 VVMLDLDHFKQIN

-471 ECTALQAQRIFDEI
+471 ECSALQARRIFDEI
-485 RVRFAALNFN
+485 RVRFAALSFN
-495 GGDGEEFYVTFSAGI
+495 AGDQEFRVTFSAGI
-510 CQTDGHTASGVLLE
+510 CETDGHSASGLLLE
-524 LADQALYAAK
+524 HADQALYAAK
-534 HKGRNQVQIAAAVKE
+534 HNGRNQAQIA
-549 AQRANRR
+549 QR

>member
-1 MDDQARIALQKQLAQ
+1 MDDRTRLALQEQLAQ
-16 LEQQFGERLQGDLAE
+16 LEQQFGERLQADLTDLAT
-31 LGMLAAD
+31 LTQD
-38 LQHNRA
+38 LQQTRA
-44 TGRRRQLM
+44 TASRRLVM

-95 SRAVEAFARAL
+95 SRAAEAFARAVL
-106 QQLAGQTPGQERAAA
+106 QLAGETPGQERDGAA
-121 ELPDHHDEP
+121 ELPEHHEEP
-130 APGCRIYLLE
+130 APGCRIYLMK
-140 ADPAA
+140 ADPVAG
-145 ASNMALTLRN
+145 ASMAVTLRN
-155 FGYLVSQWQ
+155 FGYLVSQWPN
-164 DFAALQDAVA
+164 FAALQAAVA
-174 DEPPDALIASVQHD
+174 DELPDALIVSVQQD
-188 SELEALAALQ
+188 SDFDALAALQ
-198 QGLEHP
+198 QGLEQP
-204 LPMLV
+204 LPLLV
-209 IHERIDFTSQ
+209 IHDRADFASQ

-231 TRPLDITQ
+231 VRPLDITQ

-292 ETMHSF
+292 ETMRSF

-310 ECSGPELAQ
+310 DCSGPELAQ

-358 PISDNALVAAVYSHA
+358 PISDTALVAAVYSHA

-405 QRATR
+405 QRTTR
-410 SGKPAS
+410 TGKPAS
-416 VVMLDLDHFKRVN
+416 VVMLDLDHFKQIN

-471 ECTALQAQRIFDEI
+471 ECSALQARRIFDEI
-485 RVRFAALNFN
+485 RVRFAALSFN
-495 GGDGEEFYVTFSAGI
+495 AGDQEFRVTFSAGI
-510 CQTDGHTASGVLLE
+510 CETDGHSASGLLLE
-524 LADQALYAAK
+524 HADQALYAAK
-534 HKGRNQVQIAAAVKE
+534 HNGRNQVQIA
-549 AQRANRR
+549 QR

>member
-1 MDDQARIALQKQLAQ
+1 MDDRTRLALQEQLAQ
-16 LEQQFGERLQGDLAE
+16 LEQQFGERLQADLTDLAT
-31 LGMLAAD
+31 LTQD
-38 LQHNRA
+38 LQQTRA
-44 TGRRRQLM
+44 TASRRLVM

-95 SRAVEAFARAL
+95 SRAAEAFARAVL
-106 QQLAGQTPGQERAAA
+106 QLAGETPGQERDGAA
-121 ELPDHHDEP
+121 ELPEHHEEP
-130 APGCRIYLLE
+130 APGCRIYLMK
-140 ADPAA
+140 ADPVAG
-145 ASNMALTLRN
+145 ASMAVTLRN
-155 FGYLVSQWQ
+155 FGYLVSQWPN
-164 DFAALQDAVA
+164 FAALQAAVA
-174 DEPPDALIASVQHD
+174 DELPDALIVSVQQD
-188 SELEALAALQ
+188 SDFDALAALQ
-198 QGLEHP
+198 QGLEQP
-204 LPMLV
+204 LPLLV
-209 IHERIDFTSQ
+209 IHDRADFASQ

-231 TRPLDITQ
+231 VRPLDITQ

-292 ETMHSF
+292 ETMRSF

-310 ECSGPELAQ
+310 DCSGPELAQ

-358 PISDNALVAAVYSHA
+358 PISDTALVAAVYSHA

-397 KEQLALEV
+397 KEQLAMEV
-405 QRATR
+405 QRTTR
-410 SGKPAS
+410 TGKPAS
-416 VVMLDLDHFKRVN
+416 VVMLDLDHFKQIN

-471 ECTALQAQRIFDEI
+471 ECSALQARRIFDEI
-485 RVRFAALNFN
+485 RVRFAALSFN
-495 GGDGEEFYVTFSAGI
+495 AGDQEFRVTFSAGI
-510 CQTDGHTASGVLLE
+510 CETDGHSASGLLLE
-524 LADQALYAAK
+524 HADQALYAAK
-534 HKGRNQVQIAAAVKE
+534 HNGRNQVQIA
-549 AQRANRR
+549 QR

>member
-1 MDDQARIALQKQLAQ
+1 MDDRARLALQEQLAQ
-16 LEQQFGERLQGDLAE
+16 LEQQFGERLQADLTDLAA
-31 LGMLAAD
+31 LAQD
-38 LQHNRA
+38 LQQTRA
-44 TGRRRQLM
+44 TASRRLVM

-95 SRAVEAFARAL
+95 SRAAEAFARAVL
-106 QQLAGQTPGQERAAA
+106 QLAGETPGQERDGAA
-121 ELPDHHDEP
+121 ELPEHHEEP
-130 APGCRIYLLE
+130 APGCRIYLMK
-140 ADPAA
+140 ADPVAG
-145 ASNMALTLRN
+145 ASMAVTLRN
-155 FGYLVSQWQ
+155 FGYLVSQWPN
-164 DFAALQDAVA
+164 FAALQAAVA
-174 DEPPDALIASVQHD
+174 DELPDALIVSVQQD
-188 SELEALAALQ
+188 SDFDALAALQ
-198 QGLEHP
+198 QGLEQP
-204 LPMLV
+204 LPLLV
-209 IHERIDFTSQ
+209 IHDRADFASQ

-231 TRPLDITQ
+231 VRPLDITQ

-292 ETMHSF
+292 ETMRSF

-310 ECSGPELAQ
+310 DCSGPELAQ

-358 PISDNALVAAVYSHA
+358 PISDTALVAAVYSHA

-405 QRATR
+405 QRTTR
-410 SGKPAS
+410 TGKPAS
-416 VVMLDLDHFKRVN
+416 VVMLDLDHFKQIN

-471 ECTALQAQRIFDEI
+471 ECSALQARRIFDEI
-485 RVRFAALNFN
+485 RVRFAALSFN
-495 GGDGEEFYVTFSAGI
+495 AGDQEFRVTFSAGI
-510 CQTDGHTASGVLLE
+510 CETDGQSASGLLLE
-524 LADQALYAAK
+524 HADQALYVAK
-534 HKGRNQVQIAAAVKE
+534 HNGRNQVQIA
-549 AQRANRR
+549 QR

>member
-1 MDDQARIALQKQLAQ
+1 MDDRTRLALQEQLAQ
-16 LEQQFGERLQGDLAE
+16 LEQQFGERLQADLTDLAT
-31 LGMLAAD
+31 LAQD
-38 LQHNRA
+38 LQQTRA
-44 TGRRRQLM
+44 TASRRLVM

-95 SRAVEAFARAL
+95 SRAAEAFARAVL
-106 QQLAGQTPGQERAAA
+106 QLAGETPGQERDGAA
-121 ELPDHHDEP
+121 ELPEHHEEP
-130 APGCRIYLLE
+130 APGCRIYLMK
-140 ADPAA
+140 ADPVAG
-145 ASNMALTLRN
+145 ASMAVTLRN
-155 FGYLVSQWQ
+155 FGYLVSQWPN
-164 DFAALQDAVA
+164 FAALQEAVA
-174 DEPPDALIASVQHD
+174 DELPDALIVSVEQEGD
-188 SELEALAALQ
+188 FEALTALQ
-198 QGLEHP
+198 QGLEQP
-204 LPMLV
+204 LPLLV
-209 IHERIDFTSQ
+209 IHDRADFASQ

-231 TRPLDITQ
+231 VRPLDITQ

-261 DDDAELAARYSL
+261 DDDLELATRYSL

-278 QMQVQILTEPTRVL
+278 QMQVQILSEPTHVL
-292 ETMHSF
+292 DTMRSF

-310 ECSGPELAQ
+310 DCSGPELAQ

-336 AETDTHRQMAA
+336 AETDAHRQMAA

-358 PISDNALVAAVYSHA
+358 PISDTALVAAVYSHA

-405 QRATR
+405 QRTTR
-410 SGKPAS
+410 TGKPAS
-416 VVMLDLDHFKRVN
+416 VVMLDLDHFKQIN

-471 ECTALQAQRIFDEI
+471 ECSALQARRIFDEI
-485 RVRFAALNFN
+485 RVRFAALSFN
-495 GGDGEEFYVTFSAGI
+495 AGDQEFRVTFSAGI
-510 CQTDGHTASGVLLE
+510 CETDGHSASGLLLE
-524 LADQALYAAK
+524 HADQALYVAK
-534 HKGRNQVQIAAAVKE
+534 HNGRNQVQIA
-549 AQRANRR
+549 QR

>member
-1 MDDQARIALQKQLAQ
+1 MDDRARLALQEQLAQ
-16 LEQQFGERLQGDLAE
+16 LEQQFGERLQADLTDLAA
-31 LGMLAAD
+31 LAQD
-38 LQHNRA
+38 LQQTRA
-44 TGRRRQLM
+44 TASRRLVM

-95 SRAVEAFARAL
+95 SRAAEAFARAVL
-106 QQLAGQTPGQERAAA
+106 QLAGETPGQERDGAA
-121 ELPDHHDEP
+121 ELPEHHEEP
-130 APGCRIYLLE
+130 APGCRIYLMK
-140 ADPAA
+140 ADPVAG
-145 ASNMALTLRN
+145 ASMAVTLRN
-155 FGYLVSQWQ
+155 FGYLVSQWPN
-164 DFAALQDAVA
+164 FAALQAAVA
-174 DEPPDALIASVQHD
+174 DELPDALIVSVQQD
-188 SELEALAALQ
+188 SDFDALAALQ
-198 QGLEHP
+198 QGLEQP
-204 LPMLV
+204 LPLLV
-209 IHERIDFTSQ
+209 IHDRADFASQ

-231 TRPLDITQ
+231 VRPLDITQ

-292 ETMHSF
+292 ETMRSF

-310 ECSGPELAQ
+310 DCSGPELAQ

-358 PISDNALVAAVYSHA
+358 PISDTALVAAVYSHA

-405 QRATR
+405 QRTTR
-410 SGKPAS
+410 TGKPAS
-416 VVMLDLDHFKRVN
+416 VVMLDLDHFKQIN

-471 ECTALQAQRIFDEI
+471 ECSALQARRIFDEI
-485 RVRFAALNFN
+485 RVRFAALSFN
-495 GGDGEEFYVTFSAGI
+495 AGDQEFRVTFSAGI
-510 CQTDGHTASGVLLE
+510 CETDGHSASGLLLE
-524 LADQALYAAK
+524 HADQALYAAK
-534 HKGRNQVQIAAAVKE
+534 HNGRNQVQIA
-549 AQRANRR
+549 QR

>member
-1 MDDQARIALQKQLAQ
+1 MDDRARLALQEQLEQ
-16 LEQQFGERLQGDLAE
+16 LEQQFGERLQADLAD
-31 LGMLAAD
+31 LCALASD
-38 LQHNRA
+38 LQQTRA
-44 TGRRRQLM
+44 TASRRQVM
-52 LSIRER
+52 LNIRER

-72 KLGERARQLEQRAD
+72 KLGEGARQLEQRAD
-86 RWLDSAKPG
+86 RWLDSTKPG
-95 SRAVEAFARAL
+95 TRAAEAFARTL
-106 QQLAGQTPGQERAAA
+106 QQLASETPGQEREGTA
-121 ELPDHHDEP
+121 ELPEHHDEP
-130 APGCRIYLLE
+130 APGCRIYLMK
-140 ADPAA
+140 ADPVAG
-145 ASNMALTLRN
+145 ASMAVTLRN
-155 FGYLVSQWQ
+155 FGYLVSQWPN
-164 DFAALQDAVA
+164 FAALEKAVA
-174 DEPPDALIASVQHD
+174 DELPDALIVSVEHD
-188 SELEALAALQ
+188 SEFEALAALQ
-198 QGLEHP
+198 QGLEQP
-204 LPMLV
+204 LPLLV
-209 IHERIDFTSQ
+209 IHDRADFANQ

-231 TRPLDITQ
+231 VRPLDITQ

-261 DDDAELAARYSL
+261 DDDVELATRYSL

-278 QMQVQILTEPTRVL
+278 QMQVQILSEPTHVL
-292 ETMHSF
+292 DTMRSF

-310 ECSGPELAQ
+310 DCSGPELAQ

-336 AETDTHRQMAA
+336 AETDAHRQMAA

-358 PISDNALVAAVYSHA
+358 PISDNALVAAVYSHS

-416 VVMLDLDHFKRVN
+416 VVMLDLDHFKGVN

-471 ECTALQAQRIFDEI
+471 ECSALQARRIFDEI
-485 RVRFAALNFN
+485 RVRFAALNFKA
-495 GGDGEEFYVTFSAGI
+495 GDSDEFRVSFSAGI
-510 CQTDGHTASGVLLE
+510 CETDGHTASGVLLE
-524 LADQALYAAK
+524 RADQALYAAK
-534 HKGRNQVQIAAAVKE
+534 HNGRNQVQIA
-549 AQRANRR
+549 QR

>member
-1 MDDQARIALQKQLAQ
+1 M
-16 LEQQFGERLQGDLAE
+16 
-31 LGMLAAD
+31 
-38 LQHNRA
+38 
-44 TGRRRQLM
+44 
-52 LSIRER
+52 
-58 LHRLAGAAGTFGFA
+58 
-72 KLGERARQLEQRAD
+72 
-86 RWLDSAKPG
+86 
-95 SRAVEAFARAL
+95 
-106 QQLAGQTPGQERAAA
+106 
-121 ELPDHHDEP
+121 HHEEP
-130 APGCRIYLLE
+130 APGCRIYLMKR
-140 ADPAA
+140 DPIAA
-145 ASNMALTLRN
+145 TSMAVTLRN
-155 FGYLVSQWQ
+155 FGYMVSQWH
-164 DFAALQDAVA
+164 DFAALEQAVA
-174 DEPPDALIASVQHD
+174 NELPDALIVGIEHEGEFD
-188 SELEALAALQ
+188 ALAALQ
-198 QGLEHP
+198 QSLEQP
-204 LPMLV
+204 LPLLV
-209 IHERIDFTSQ
+209 IHDRNDFASQ

-231 TRPLDITQ
+231 VRPLDITQ
-239 LENSLERCLDRQQG
+239 LGNSLERCLDRQQG

-278 QMQVQILTEPTRVL
+278 QMQVQTLTEPTRVL
-292 ETMHSF
+292 DAMRSF
-298 NPEVLL
+298 NPEVVL

-358 PISDNALVAAVYSHA
+358 PISDSALVAGVYSHA

-405 QRATR
+405 QRSSR

-416 VVMLDLDHFKRVN
+416 VVMLDLDHFKQVN

-471 ECTALQAQRIFDEI
+471 ECSALQARRIFDEV
-485 RVRFAALNFN
+485 RVRFAALTFN
-495 GGDGEEFYVTFSAGI
+495 AGDHQEFRVTFSAGI
-510 CQTDGHTASGVLLE
+510 CETDEHSAASVLLE
-524 LADQALYAAK
+524 RADQALYLAK
-534 HKGRNQVQIAAAVKE
+534 HQGRNQVQVAG
-549 AQRANRR
+549 R

>member
-1 MDDQARIALQKQLAQ
+1 MDDRARLALQEQLEQ
-16 LEQQFGERLQGDLAE
+16 LEQQFGERLQADLAD
-31 LGMLAAD
+31 LCALASD
-38 LQHNRA
+38 LQQTRA
-44 TGRRRQLM
+44 TASRRQVM
-52 LSIRER
+52 LNIRER

-72 KLGERARQLEQRAD
+72 KLGEGARQLEQRAD
-86 RWLDSAKPG
+86 RWLDSTKPG
-95 SRAVEAFARAL
+95 TRAAEAFARTL
-106 QQLAGQTPGQERAAA
+106 QQLASETPGQEREGTA
-121 ELPDHHDEP
+121 ELPEHHDEP
-130 APGCRIYLLE
+130 APGCRIYLMK
-140 ADPAA
+140 ADPVAG
-145 ASNMALTLRN
+145 ASMAVTLRN
-155 FGYLVSQWQ
+155 FGYLVSQWPN
-164 DFAALQDAVA
+164 FAALEKAVA
-174 DEPPDALIASVQHD
+174 DELPDALIVSVEHD
-188 SELEALAALQ
+188 SEFEALAALQ
-198 QGLEHP
+198 QGLEQP
-204 LPMLV
+204 LPLLV
-209 IHERIDFTSQ
+209 IHDRADFASQ

-231 TRPLDITQ
+231 VRPLDITQ

-261 DDDAELAARYSL
+261 DDDVELATRYSL

-278 QMQVQILTEPTRVL
+278 QMQVQILSEPTHVL
-292 ETMHSF
+292 DTMRSF

-310 ECSGPELAQ
+310 DCSGPELAQ

-336 AETDTHRQMAA
+336 AETDAHRQMAA

-358 PISDNALVAAVYSHA
+358 PISDNALVAAVYSHS

-416 VVMLDLDHFKRVN
+416 VVMLDLDHFKGVN

-471 ECTALQAQRIFDEI
+471 ECSALQARRIFDEI
-485 RVRFAALNFN
+485 RVRFAALNFKA
-495 GGDGEEFYVTFSAGI
+495 GDSDEFRVSFSAGI
-510 CQTDGHTASGVLLE
+510 CETDGHTASGVLLE
-524 LADQALYAAK
+524 RADQALYAAK
-534 HKGRNQVQIAAAVKE
+534 HNGRNQVQIA
-549 AQRANRR
+549 QR

>member
-1 MDDQARIALQKQLAQ
+1 MDEQVRMALQEQLAQ
-16 LEQQFGERLQGDLAE
+16 LEQQFGERLQGDLAD
-31 LGMLAAD
+31 LGTLATE

-44 TGRRRQLM
+44 PGNRRQLM
-52 LSIRER
+52 LGIRER

-95 SRAVEAFARAL
+95 SRAVESFSRAL
-106 QQLAGQTPGQERAAA
+106 QQLASQTPGQERAAA
-121 ELPDHHDEP
+121 ELPDHQEEP
-130 APGCRIYLLE
+130 AAGCRIYLLE

-145 ASNMALTLRN
+145 GSSMALTLRN

-164 DFAALQDAVA
+164 DFAALQNAVA
-174 DEPPDALIASVQHD
+174 DELPDALIASVQHD

-204 LPMLV
+204 LPLLV

-273 VLRNA
+273 VLRNS
-278 QMQVQILTEPTRVL
+278 QMQVQTLTEPTQVL
-292 ETMHSF
+292 ETMRSF

-310 ECSGPELAQ
+310 GCSGPELAQ

-336 AETDTHRQMAA
+336 AETDIQRQMAA

-358 PISDNALVAAVYSHA
+358 PISDTALVASVYSHA

-416 VVMLDLDHFKRVN
+416 VVMLDLDHFKHVN
-429 DTYGHAAGDN
+429 DSYGHAAGDN

-471 ECTALQAQRIFDEI
+471 ECTALQARRIFDEI
-485 RVRFAALNFN
+485 RVRFAALSFY
-495 GGDGEEFYVTFSAGI
+495 GGDSQEFYVTFSAGI
-510 CQTDGHTASGVLLE
+510 CQTDGHTVSGVLLE
-524 LADQALYAAK
+524 RADQALYVAK
-534 HKGRNQVQIAAAVKE
+534 HKGRNQVQVAE
-549 AQRANRR
+549 H

>member
-1 MDDQARIALQKQLAQ
+1 MDDRARLALQEQLEQ
-16 LEQQFGERLQGDLAE
+16 LEQQFGERLQADLAD
-31 LGMLAAD
+31 LCALASD
-38 LQHNRA
+38 LQQTRA
-44 TGRRRQLM
+44 TASRRQVM
-52 LSIRER
+52 LNIRER

-72 KLGERARQLEQRAD
+72 KLGECARQLEQRAD

-95 SRAVEAFARAL
+95 SRAAEAFARAV
-106 QQLAGQTPGQERAAA
+106 QQLASETPGQERDGAA
-121 ELPDHHDEP
+121 ELPEHHEEP
-130 APGCRIYLLE
+130 APGCRIYLMK
-140 ADPAA
+140 ADPVAG
-145 ASNMALTLRN
+145 ASMAVTLRN
-155 FGYLVSQWQ
+155 FGYLVSQWPN
-164 DFAALQDAVA
+164 FAALEKAVA
-174 DEPPDALIASVQHD
+174 DELPDALIVSVEHD
-188 SELEALAALQ
+188 SEFEALAALQ
-198 QGLEHP
+198 QGLEQP
-204 LPMLV
+204 LPLLV
-209 IHERIDFTSQ
+209 IHDRADFASQ

-231 TRPLDITQ
+231 VRPLDITQ

-261 DDDAELAARYSL
+261 DDDVELATRYSL

-278 QMQVQILTEPTRVL
+278 QMQVQILSEPTHVL
-292 ETMHSF
+292 DTMRSF

-310 ECSGPELAQ
+310 DCSGPELAQ

-336 AETDTHRQMAA
+336 AETDAHRQMAA

-358 PISDNALVAAVYSHA
+358 PISDNALVAAVYSHS

-416 VVMLDLDHFKRVN
+416 VVMLDLDHFKGVN

-471 ECTALQAQRIFDEI
+471 ECSALQARRIFDEI
-485 RVRFAALNFN
+485 RVRFAALSFHA
-495 GGDGEEFYVTFSAGI
+495 GDQEFRVTFSAGI
-510 CQTDGHTASGVLLE
+510 CETDGHSASGLLLE
-524 LADQALYAAK
+524 HADQALYVAK
-534 HKGRNQVQIAAAVKE
+534 HNGRNQAQIA
-549 AQRANRR
+549 QR

>member
-1 MDDQARIALQKQLAQ
+1 MDDRTRLALQEQLTQ
-16 LEQQFGERLQGDLAE
+16 LEQQFGERLQADLTDLAA
-31 LGMLAAD
+31 LAQD
-38 LQHNRA
+38 LQQTRA
-44 TGRRRQLM
+44 TASRRLVM

-95 SRAVEAFARAL
+95 SRAAEAFARAVL
-106 QQLAGQTPGQERAAA
+106 QLAGETPGQERDGAA
-121 ELPDHHDEP
+121 ELPEHHEEP
-130 APGCRIYLLE
+130 APGCRIYLMK
-140 ADPAA
+140 ADAVA
-145 ASNMALTLRN
+145 GASMAVTLRN
-155 FGYLVSQWQ
+155 FGYLVSQWPN
-164 DFAALQDAVA
+164 FAALQEAVA
-174 DEPPDALIASVQHD
+174 DELPDALIVSVQQD
-188 SELEALAALQ
+188 SDFDALAALQ
-198 QGLEHP
+198 QGLEQP
-204 LPMLV
+204 LPLLV
-209 IHERIDFTSQ
+209 IHDRADFASQ

-231 TRPLDITQ
+231 VRPLDITQ

-292 ETMHSF
+292 ETMRSF

-310 ECSGPELAQ
+310 DCSGPELAQ

-358 PISDNALVAAVYSHA
+358 PISDTALVAAVYSHA

-405 QRATR
+405 QRTTR
-410 SGKPAS
+410 TGKPAS
-416 VVMLDLDHFKRVN
+416 VVMLDLDHFKQIN

-471 ECTALQAQRIFDEI
+471 ECSALQARRIFDEI
-485 RVRFAALNFN
+485 RVRFAALSFN
-495 GGDGEEFYVTFSAGI
+495 AGDQEFRVTFSAGI
-510 CQTDGHTASGVLLE
+510 CETDGHSASGLLLE
-524 LADQALYAAK
+524 HADQALYVAK
-534 HKGRNQVQIAAAVKE
+534 HNGRNQVQIA
-549 AQRANRR
+549 QR

>member
-1 MDDQARIALQKQLAQ
+1 MDDRARQALQQQLAQ
-16 LEQQFGERLQGDLAE
+16 LEQQFAERLQADLAE
-31 LGMLAAD
+31 LAEQAQE
-38 LQHNRA
+38 LQANRA
-44 TGRRRQLM
+44 TGQRRQVL
-52 LSIRER
+52 LGIRER

-86 RWLDSAKPG
+86 RWLESAKPG
-95 SRAVEAFARAL
+95 GRAADALARAL
-106 QQLAGQTPGQERAAA
+106 LQLSNETPGQEREGAA
-121 ELPDHHDEP
+121 ELPEHYEEP
-130 APGCRIYLLE
+130 APGCRIYLLKPDPVA
-140 ADPAA
+140 AD
-145 ASNMALTLRN
+145 NMARTLRN
-155 FGYLVSQWQ
+155 FGYLVSLSE
-164 DFAALQDAVA
+164 DFAALQEAVA
-174 DEPPDALIASVQHD
+174 SELPDALIVAVKHD

-198 QGLEHP
+198 QSLENP
-204 LPMLV
+204 LPLLV
-209 IHERIDFTSQ
+209 IHDRADFASQ

-261 DDDAELAARYSL
+261 DDDADLAARYSL

-278 QMQVQILTEPTRVL
+278 QMQVKTLTEPTRVL

-304 LDVNMP
+304 LDINMP
-310 ECSGPELAQ
+310 DCSGPELAQ

-336 AETDTHRQMAA
+336 AETDSHRQMAA

-358 PISDNALVAAVYSHA
+358 PISDTALVAAVYSHA

-405 QRATR
+405 QRTTR
-410 SGKPAS
+410 TGKP
-416 VVMLDLDHFKRVN
+416 
-429 DTYGHAAGDN
+429 
-439 VIRALAN
+439 
-446 LLRQRLRRIDS
+446 
-457 LGRYGGEEFVAVLP
+457 
-471 ECTALQAQRIFDEI
+471 
-485 RVRFAALNFN
+485 
-495 GGDGEEFYVTFSAGI
+495 
-510 CQTDGHTASGVLLE
+510 
-524 LADQALYAAK
+524 
-534 HKGRNQVQIAAAVKE
+534 
-549 AQRANRR
+549 

>member
-1 MDDQARIALQKQLAQ
+1 MDDRTRLALQEQLAQ
-16 LEQQFGERLQGDLAE
+16 LEQQFGERLQADLTDLAT
-31 LGMLAAD
+31 LTQD
-38 LQHNRA
+38 LQQTRA
-44 TGRRRQLM
+44 TASRRLVM

-95 SRAVEAFARAL
+95 SRAAEAFARAVL
-106 QQLAGQTPGQERAAA
+106 QLAGETPGQERDGAA
-121 ELPDHHDEP
+121 ELPEHHEEP
-130 APGCRIYLLE
+130 APGCRIYLMK
-140 ADPAA
+140 ADPVAG
-145 ASNMALTLRN
+145 ASMAVTLRN
-155 FGYLVSQWQ
+155 FGYLVSQWPN
-164 DFAALQDAVA
+164 FAALQAAVA
-174 DEPPDALIASVQHD
+174 DELPDALIVSVQQD
-188 SELEALAALQ
+188 SDFDALAALQ
-198 QGLEHP
+198 QGLEQP
-204 LPMLV
+204 LPLLV
-209 IHERIDFTSQ
+209 IHDRADFASQ

-231 TRPLDITQ
+231 VRPLDITQ

-292 ETMHSF
+292 ETMRSF

-310 ECSGPELAQ
+310 DCSGPELAE

-358 PISDNALVAAVYSHA
+358 PISDTALVAAVYSHA

-405 QRATR
+405 QRTTR
-410 SGKPAS
+410 TGKPAS
-416 VVMLDLDHFKRVN
+416 VVMLDLDHFKQIN

-471 ECTALQAQRIFDEI
+471 ECSALQARRIFDEI
-485 RVRFAALNFN
+485 RVRFAALSFN
-495 GGDGEEFYVTFSAGI
+495 AGDQEFRVTFSAGI
-510 CQTDGHTASGVLLE
+510 CETDGHSASGLLLE
-524 LADQALYAAK
+524 HADQALYAAK
-534 HKGRNQVQIAAAVKE
+534 HNGRNQVQIA
-549 AQRANRR
+549 QR

>member
-1 MDDQARIALQKQLAQ
+1 MDDRTRLALQEQLAQ
-16 LEQQFGERLQGDLAE
+16 LEQQFGERLQADLTDLAA
-31 LGMLAAD
+31 LAQD
-38 LQHNRA
+38 LQQTRA
-44 TGRRRQLM
+44 TASRRLVM

-95 SRAVEAFARAL
+95 SRAAEAFARAVL
-106 QQLAGQTPGQERAAA
+106 QLAGETPGQERDGAA
-121 ELPDHHDEP
+121 ELPEHHEEP
-130 APGCRIYLLE
+130 APGCRIYLMK
-140 ADPAA
+140 ADAVA
-145 ASNMALTLRN
+145 GASMAVTLRN
-155 FGYLVSQWQ
+155 FGYLVSQWPN
-164 DFAALQDAVA
+164 FAALQEAVA
-174 DEPPDALIASVQHD
+174 DELPDALIVSVQQD
-188 SELEALAALQ
+188 SDFDALAALQ
-198 QGLEHP
+198 QGLEQP
-204 LPMLV
+204 LPLLV
-209 IHERIDFTSQ
+209 IHDRADFASQ

-231 TRPLDITQ
+231 VRPLDITQ

-292 ETMHSF
+292 ETMRSF

-310 ECSGPELAQ
+310 DCSGPELAQ

-347 LLKAGDDFITK
+347 LLQAGDDFITK
-358 PISDNALVAAVYSHA
+358 PISDTALVAAVYSHA

-397 KEQLALEV
+397 KEQLAMEV
-405 QRATR
+405 QRTTR
-410 SGKPAS
+410 TGKPAS
-416 VVMLDLDHFKRVN
+416 VVMLDLDHFKQIN

-471 ECTALQAQRIFDEI
+471 ECSALQARRIFDEI
-485 RVRFAALNFN
+485 RVRFAALSFN
-495 GGDGEEFYVTFSAGI
+495 AGDQEFRVTFSAGI
-510 CQTDGHTASGVLLE
+510 CETDGHSASGLLLE
-524 LADQALYAAK
+524 HADQSLYVAK
-534 HKGRNQVQIAAAVKE
+534 HNGRNQVQIA
-549 AQRANRR
+549 QR